1 MVWMR
6 QRSTVTVRIA
16 LRCDFRQPPRCP
28 AHPIMISRI
37 WHGWTSRQNA
47 DAYERLLRSE
57 IFRGIEHRQIRGYR
71 GIHLL
76 RRDVAEGVEFV
87 TVMWF
92 DSLDAVKAF
101 AGNDFETAVVPSAA
115 RALLSRFDACS
126 DHYNVVVA
134 PEQ

>member
-1 MVWMR
+1 
-6 QRSTVTVRIA
+6 
-16 LRCDFRQPPRCP
+16 
-28 AHPIMISRI
+28 MISRI

-47 DAYERLLRSE
+47 EAYERLLRSE
-57 IFRGIEHRQIRGYR
+57 VFKGIEHREIRGYL

-76 RRDVAEGVEFV
+76 RRDVPEGVEFM

-101 AGNDFETAVVPSAA
+101 AGEDFEAAVVPPNA
-115 RALLSRFDACS
+115 RELLSRFDARS
-126 DHYNVVVA
+126 AHYNVLVA

>member
-1 MVWMR
+1 
-6 QRSTVTVRIA
+6 
-16 LRCDFRQPPRCP
+16 
-28 AHPIMISRI
+28 MINRI

-47 DAYERLLRSE
+47 DAYESLLRGE
-57 IFRGIEHRQIRGYR
+57 IFKAIDHREIRGYH

-76 RRDVAEGVEFV
+76 RRDVPEGVEFV

-101 AGNDFETAVVPSAA
+101 AGEDFEAAVVPPSAQE
-115 RALLSRFDACS
+115 LLSRFDARS
-126 DHYNVVVA
+126 AHYNVLVA